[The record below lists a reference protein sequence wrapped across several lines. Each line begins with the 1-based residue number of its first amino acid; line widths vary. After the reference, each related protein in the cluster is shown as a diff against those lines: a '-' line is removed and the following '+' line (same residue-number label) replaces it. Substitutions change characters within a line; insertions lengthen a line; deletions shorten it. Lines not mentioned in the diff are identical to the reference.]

1 MTDTNAFDV
10 VVIGGGAAGLSG
22 AVALARSRRSVLVV
36 DDGSPRNAPA
46 AHIHNFLTRDGTSP
60 AELSALGRDE
70 VTSYGGVVQSAQVTA
85 LSRDG
90 DGFRVELGPRS
101 VTARRLL
108 IATGLRDELPDI
120 DGLATRWGT
129 DVLHCPYC
137 HGWEVRD
144 GRIGVLATGPA
155 AVHQALMFRQ
165 LSNRVIFLQHTGPTP
180 NDEQVEQLH
189 ALGIEIVDGIVL
201 AVDSAD
207 DRLAGV
213 RLDDGRR
220 VDLDAL
226 VVAPRAVARADLLA
240 PLGLVPI
247 DVLMG
252 DHVIGTTIATDPTG
266 KTVTPGVWAAGN
278 VTSVQAQ
285 VVSSAAA
292 GLMAGAAINADLI
305 LEETARAVQAYRY
318 ERVYGVKAWE
328 ERYQS
333 RPHAW
338 SGKPNPVL
346 VDEVAELGPGRALDA
361 GAGEGADACWLAERG
376 WQVTALDLSPT
387 AIDRAAAEAAR
398 LGLDIDWR
406 VVDLTED
413 PALFTTDAGPYDL
426 VSSFYVHQ
434 PPEQRRAV
442 FIRLADAVAPGGT
455 LLIVGHDPSDMHTH
469 AHRSGLAE
477 MGWFAGEVV
486 ELLGTGWTVDVA
498 EARTRTATG
507 PDGEVVEFRD
517 AVMRARKT
525 G

>member
-1 MTDTNAFDV
+1 MTETHDAAEFDV
-10 VVIGGGAAGLSG
+10 VVIGGGAAGLSA

-46 AHIHNFLTRDGTSP
+46 AHVHNFLTRDGASP
-60 AELSALGRDE
+60 AQMSAIGRDE
-70 VTSYGGVVQSAQVTA
+70 VTRYGGLVESARVTA
-85 LSRDG
+85 LSRAG
-90 DGFRVELGPRS
+90 AGFRVELGPRV

-108 IATGLRDELPDI
+108 VATGVQDELPDI
-120 DGLATRWGT
+120 DGLAARWGI

-144 GRIGVLATGPA
+144 RRIGVLATGPA

-165 LSNRVIFLQHTGPTP
+165 LSNRVTVLAHTGPAL
-180 NDEQVEQLH
+180 DDDQIEQLN
-189 ALGIEIVDGIVL
+189 ALGIEMVDGQVV
-201 AVDSAD
+201 AVEAD
-207 DRLAGV
+207 DDGLVGV
-213 RLDDGRR
+213 RLGDGRR
-220 VDLDAL
+220 VEIDAL
-226 VVAPRAVARADLLA
+226 VVAPRAVARAELLA

-252 DHVIGTTIATDPTG
+252 DHVIGTTIAADPMG
-266 KTVTPGVWAAGN
+266 KTAVAGVWVAGN
-278 VTSVQAQ
+278 LASVQAQ

-305 LEETARAVQAYRY
+305 AEDAALAVQAYRY
-318 ERVYGVKAWE
+318 ERVYGVEAWE

-338 SGKPNPVL
+338 SGNPNPVL
-346 VDEVAELGPGRALDA
+346 VTEIAELKPGSALDA

-376 WQVTALDLSPT
+376 WQVTALDLSTT
-387 AIDRAAAEAAR
+387 AIGRASAEAER

-406 VVDLTED
+406 VVDLTQN
-413 PALFTTDAGPYDL
+413 PALSTYDL

-434 PPEQRRAV
+434 PPEPRRAV
-442 FIRLADAVAPGGT
+442 FARLADAVAPGGT

-469 AHRSGLAE
+469 AHRAGLAE
-477 MGWFAGEVV
+477 MGWFAGDVADS
-486 ELLGTGWTVDVA
+486 LGPGWTVDVA
-498 EARTRTATG
+498 EARARTTTG
-507 PDGEVVEFRD
+507 PDGELFEIRD